1 MEQVR
6 SKVEE
11 IKTRN
16 EKIADETYNGLVQ
29 QMKSYREYK
38 GISLTALS
46 VKTQTYASYIQRV
59 ENAKINTSVKKLITL
74 LDALGLELVVREKD
88 K

>member
-1 MEQVR
+1 
-6 SKVEE
+6 
-11 IKTRN
+11 
-16 EKIADETYNGLVQ
+16 
-29 QMKSYREYK
+29 MKSYREYK

-59 ENAKINTSVKKLITL
+59 EKAKINTSVKKLITL
-74 LDALGLELVVREKD
+74 LDALGLELVVREKE